1 MMMSFTSLLCFIGR
15 KITMMIKRAVA
26 LRAIFV
32 GGIVV
37 FSKISGAVK
46 AVGGVKVGV
55 ATAAMSAAAT
65 AISGSR
71 KEAKTASQQSS
82 K

>member
-1 MMMSFTSLLCFIGR
+1 M
-15 KITMMIKRAVA
+15 KIKRAVA

-32 GGIVV
+32 GGIAV
-37 FSKISGAVK
+37 FSKISSAVK
-46 AVGGVKVGV
+46 TVGGVKVGA

-65 AISGSR
+65 AITGSR
-71 KEAKTASQQSS
+71 KEATTASQQSS

>member
-1 MMMSFTSLLCFIGR
+1 MEFGKRRLKYSIQM
-15 KITMMIKRAVA
+15 TMKVKPAVA

-32 GGIVV
+32 GGIAA

-46 AVGGVKVGV
+46 AAGGVKVSA

-65 AISGSR
+65 AGISGS
-71 KEAKTASQQSS
+71 KQEAKTASKHSS